1 LPPTSSSSA
10 RSSSATTGKLS
21 PHLKDYA
28 EICKLYNPSAYEAFF
43 AGSEEASNKAIFAKP
58 QARNIIELFS
68 RTLKPLFKELNYT
81 GFAAFMSKLDDV
93 LVKTISYPAITDSAA
108 VVFQEGMADAID
120 SATVSMNAIRAD
132 AVFASSFCGDKLV
145 KALAG
150 FNTLADRCFTHN
162 EFAESLAKTAA
173 AGAGAGPSSLGAAA
187 SSPTGG
193 AAASPPARGSAP
205 KPTRKD
211 ANPPNLGRGAVTRS
225 HDEPKQRP
233 KMLPEGSSFFDINP
247 ERNGE
252 CVRIGTFV
260 FPRTVLSKYCV
271 DKCILPLIIKSSFGK
286 AQVNDFTAYRNALCP
301 CPTADGHSSS
311 YDVHHKP
318 PAIKLV
324 DLALYVVLPPYEGWH
339 SLDAP
344 SQLFQLFRQPP
355 RKH

>member
-145 KALAG
+145 KATSANLVSSYSCYTSERLYEVA
-150 FNTLADRCFTHN
+150 
-162 EFAESLAKTAA
+162 
-173 AGAGAGPSSLGAAA
+173 PS
-187 SSPTGG
+187 T
-193 AAASPPARGSAP
+193 
-205 KPTRKD
+205 
-211 ANPPNLGRGAVTRS
+211 
-225 HDEPKQRP
+225 
-233 KMLPEGSSFFDINP
+233 
-247 ERNGE
+247 
-252 CVRIGTFV
+252 VR
-260 FPRTVLSKYCV
+260 
-271 DKCILPLIIKSSFGK
+271 
-286 AQVNDFTAYRNALCP
+286 
-301 CPTADGHSSS
+301 HSS
-311 YDVHHKP
+311 
-318 PAIKLV
+318 
-324 DLALYVVLPPYEGWH
+324 
-339 SLDAP
+339 
-344 SQLFQLFRQPP
+344 
-355 RKH
+355 